1 MSSLENLNIL
11 SLFISDVHAADP
23 APAAAGGGIMSFL
36 PLIIIFVIFYFL
48 LIRPQ
53 SKRAKEHREMVA
65 KLAKGDEVVAGG
77 GILGRVTDISDSY
90 LTVEIADGVSIKVQR
105 AAVAQVLPKGT
116 MKGA

>member
-1 MSSLENLNIL
+1 MNVPENLL
-11 SLFISDVHAADP
+11 SLIVSDAHAADP
-23 APAAAGGGIMSFL
+23 APAGGAAGGFMSFL

-77 GILGRVTDISDSY
+77 GILGRVTELSESY
-90 LTVEIADGVSIKVQR
+90 ITVEVADGVNIKVQR
-105 AAVAQVLPKGT
+105 HAVAQVLPKGT
-116 MKGA
+116 VKGA